1 MLGALAL
8 DCSKIVMNKSTS
20 SIPYLADNSNDQ
32 GEIIYSL
39 PVCLLFANF
48 LVKVTF
54 LVNDTDVVLV
64 HVFPGKSKWIS
75 LVDYHSN
82 NIGSSYDEVDF
93 ADIMFHYI
101 VTQ

>member
-1 MLGALAL
+1 MLKCYVRCTCIGLFK
-8 DCSKIVMNKSTS
+8 DRNEQINFFH
-20 SIPYLADNSNDQ
+20 PYLADNSNDQ

-64 HVFPGKSKWIS
+64 HVFPGKSK
-75 LVDYHSN
+75 
-82 NIGSSYDEVDF
+82 
-93 ADIMFHYI
+93 
-101 VTQ
+101 